1 MLKRVVCSLLAAI
14 CLNAIS
20 FAQAASQPQSG
31 EPSNQHPPMLFSSGT
46 VIRAQLDKT
55 IDAKKAKVGDPVS
68 ATTID
73 DLKSTPAGLA
83 TKGCKILG
91 HIAEVAPH
99 QGDSV
104 STLGIV
110 FDKLVLKDG
119 SDMALPAKIQAIGFP
134 DTTVSVN
141 NDQTI
146 TKMGGNVGT
155 SQPSSS
161 IGSGGGQP
169 SGYGGERM
177 PSGMP
182 TNSDAKLPFTAQ
194 GALGMSGVEL
204 STGTAQDS
212 LLSAK
217 KHNVKI
223 ESGMQMILRTQ

>member
-1 MLKRVVCSLLAAI
+1 MPKKVVRALLAAA
-14 CLNAIS
+14 CLTAVS
-20 FAQAASQPQSG
+20 AAQAANQAENTP
-31 EPSNQHPPMLFSSGT
+31 PAQHPPMLFSSGT
-46 VIRAQLDKT
+46 MIRAELDKT

-68 ATTID
+68 AKTTD
-73 DLKSTPAGLA
+73 DLKSTPPGLA

-91 HIAEVAPH
+91 HVAEVTPH

-119 SDMALPAKIQAIGFP
+119 SEMALPAKIQAIGFP
-134 DTTVSVN
+134 DSTVSVN

-146 TKMGGNVGT
+146 SKMGGNVGT
-155 SQPSSS
+155 TQPASS

-194 GALGMSGVEL
+194 GAVGMSGVEL
-204 STGTAQDS
+204 SSGTAQDS
-212 LLSAK
+212 LLSSK

>member
-1 MLKRVVCSLLAAI
+1 
-14 CLNAIS
+14 
-20 FAQAASQPQSG
+20 
-31 EPSNQHPPMLFSSGT
+31 MLFSSGT

-146 TKMGGNVGT
+146 TKMGGNVGP

>member
-1 MLKRVVCSLLAAI
+1 MPKKVVRALLAAA
-14 CLNAIS
+14 CLTAVS
-20 FAQAASQPQSG
+20 VAQAANQAENTP
-31 EPSNQHPPMLFSSGT
+31 PAQHPPMLFSSGT
-46 VIRAQLDKT
+46 MIRAELDKT

-68 ATTID
+68 AKTTD
-73 DLKSTPAGLA
+73 DLKSTPPGLA

-91 HIAEVAPH
+91 HVAEVTPH

-119 SDMALPAKIQAIGFP
+119 SEMALPAKIQAIGFP
-134 DTTVSVN
+134 DSTVSVN

-146 TKMGGNVGT
+146 SKMGGNVGT
-155 SQPSSS
+155 TQPASS

-194 GALGMSGVEL
+194 GAVGMSGVEL
-204 STGTAQDS
+204 SSGTAQDS
-212 LLSAK
+212 LLSSK